1 MATKDKKN
9 ALNKKNLGKMGELSL
24 KERIQMV
31 TENAD
36 TQEEAAAELKKHS
49 HQQSSKVHGEK

>member
-1 MATKDKKN
+1 
-9 ALNKKNLGKMGELSL
+9 MGELSL

-36 TQEEAAAELKKHS
+36 TQEEAAAEL
-49 HQQSSKVHGEK
+49 